1 MVLSQEMPALPPN
14 HLELDNVVDAKRDL
28 LAAAAL
34 KRLGLEANT
43 NTNKYSN
50 YGNNVNCL
58 ISDGIPDLS
67 HNKIVINNN
76 ELIMG
81 NIENLKRE

>member
-1 MVLSQEMPALPPN
+1 MPALPPT
-14 HLELDNVVDAKRDL
+14 HAVELDNVVDAKRDL

-34 KRLGLEANT
+34 KRLGLDNS
-43 NTNKYSN
+43 NNNNKYSN

-58 ISDGIPDLS
+58 ISEGIPDLS
-67 HNKIVINNN
+67 QNKISPNNAD
-76 ELIMG
+76 LMMG

>member
-1 MVLSQEMPALPPN
+1 MPALPPPN
-14 HLELDNVVDAKRDL
+14 VELDNLIDAKRDL

-34 KRLGLEANT
+34 KRLGIENSN

-58 ISDGIPDLS
+58 ISEGIPDLS
-67 HNKIVINNN
+67 QNKINVGNA
-76 ELIMG
+76 ELMLG
-81 NIENLKRE
+81 SIENLKRE

>member
-1 MVLSQEMPALPPN
+1 MVLSQEIPALPPN

-50 YGNNVNCL
+50 YDNNVNCL